1 MWKLL
6 VCAKAVWGATK
17 TTAMGSPSK
26 AIRPSERRE
35 RRIECLDIIGHAFG
49 GRKNSAPQYSQ
60 RMTPL
65 PATTWGAPQ
74 LGHLPVTTAWL
85 MTAASEE
92 TSLPTFQSTYPV
104 KRPLPTRS

>member
-1 MWKLL
+1 MWNCL
-6 VCAKAVWGATK
+6 VWAKACWGATT
-17 TTAMGSPSK
+17 TTAIGSAST
-26 AIRPSERRE
+26 AIRPRERRE
-35 RRIECLDIIGHAFG
+35 RRIERLNIMDHAFG

-85 MTAASEE
+85 IAAASEE
-92 TSLPTFQSTYPV
+92 TSLPTFQST
-104 KRPLPTRS
+104 